1 MSILCI
7 VIGVIGLVGFTGA
20 GYIATNKLM
29 SSETIVNLF
38 SLNATVQWIIIGAC
52 FLIGLL
58 FCLNWTLI
66 GLNCGSIKKLQRR
79 RRKKQQES

>member
-20 GYIATNKLM
+20 GCFATNMLM

-38 SLNATVQWIIIGAC
+38 SLNATVQWIIVGAC
-52 FLIGLL
+52 FLVGLL
-58 FCLNWTLI
+58 FCLNWVMI
-66 GLNCGSIKKLQRR
+66 GLNCRSIKKLQRR
-79 RRKKQQES
+79 RKKKQQES